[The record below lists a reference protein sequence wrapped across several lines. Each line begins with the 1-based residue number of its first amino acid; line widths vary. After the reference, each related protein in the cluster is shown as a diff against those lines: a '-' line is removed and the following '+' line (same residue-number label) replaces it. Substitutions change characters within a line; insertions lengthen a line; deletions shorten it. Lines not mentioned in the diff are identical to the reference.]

1 MRTVLVTGG
10 AGFLGSHVVDRLLA
24 DGTSVRVLDNLS
36 TGSLA
41 NLRAAARWRSNGGT
55 AAHPAGNRL
64 EVILGDIRDRELV
77 RRAMACVQDVF
88 HLAALPPRGAS
99 LADPAEF
106 HTVNVHGTLNVLQAA
121 LAEGVNRVVFASCAS
136 VYGSP
141 APSQMM
147 EDGPVQPA
155 SLFAASKL
163 AGEMYCRVF
172 YTKHRLE
179 TVALRYCTVYGP
191 RQTRV
196 DDSLTVP
203 AFIEAL
209 RRHRPVL
216 DADAATAL
224 DFTYVDD
231 AVEATVTAATASAV
245 AGQTINVGSGQTAS
259 AQEVL
264 AILSRLLNLPPVPA
278 AWPNPAPA
286 PGSRPVQASRAAQ
299 LLGCVPRVSLVA
311 GLSRVVQSLAD
322 SAQPQDQA
330 LAEISAH
337 EERIDV

>member
-1 MRTVLVTGG
+1 MQTVLVTGG
-10 AGFLGSHVVDRLLA
+10 AGFIGSHVVDRLLA

-64 EVILGDIRDRELV
+64 EVILGDIRDHELV
-77 RRAMACVQDVF
+77 RRATRGVRCVF

-99 LADPAEF
+99 VADPAEF

-121 LAEGVNRVVFASCAS
+121 LAEGASRVVFASCAS
-136 VYGSP
+136 VYGSL
-141 APSQMM
+141 APSQVM

-172 YTKHRLE
+172 HTKHRLE
-179 TVALRYCTVYGP
+179 TVALRYFTVYGP

-203 AFIEAL
+203 GFIEAL
-209 RRHRPVL
+209 RRHRPVM
-216 DADAATAL
+216 DADASAPL

-231 AVEATVTAATASAV
+231 AVAATVAAATVAAA

-259 AQEVL
+259 VQEVL
-264 AILSRLLNLPPVPA
+264 SILSRLLGLPPVPA
-278 AWPNPAPA
+278 AWPQPAPA
-286 PGSRPVQASRAAQ
+286 PGSRPPQTSRAAQ
-299 LLGCVPRVSLVA
+299 LLGCVPRVALVS
-311 GLSRVVQSLAD
+311 GLSRVAQSLTG
-322 SAQPQDQA
+322 SQQPNDQV
-330 LAEISAH
+330 LAEIGAD
-337 EERIDV
+337 EKRIDV